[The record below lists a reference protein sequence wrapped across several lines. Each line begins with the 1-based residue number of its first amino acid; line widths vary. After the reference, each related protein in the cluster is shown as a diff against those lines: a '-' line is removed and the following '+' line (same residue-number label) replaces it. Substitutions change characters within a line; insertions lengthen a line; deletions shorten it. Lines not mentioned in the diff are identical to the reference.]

1 MKKFF
6 MIVFALLF
14 IGIAVSPASSAKIDL
29 YDWAFYIDGAIYEN
43 FAGDPMP
50 TAGTLDPSS
59 DLGTLT
65 WTTSVTG
72 SHTFIAF
79 FDFEIDEAINTFFN
93 EYGSANKTPAPGQ
106 SWEIDEPGYISGDIY
121 DNLLGGSLDNT
132 NSVPPSMPDDVSMAM
147 GWNFTL
153 DPLYAS
159 ATITLVLSDIIPD
172 SGFYLSHTDPESN
185 DCTVYYSSSLSMN
198 PIPEPGTLILLL
210 FGITGFFGIQRKKP
224 LKVKR

>member
-6 MIVFALLF
+6 MIVFTLLF

-43 FAGDPMP
+43 FAGDSMP
-50 TAGTLDPSS
+50 TAGTLDPSG
-59 DLGTLT
+59 LGTLT
-65 WTTSVTG
+65 WNTNIPG
-72 SHTFIAF
+72 SHTIIAF
-79 FDFEIDEAINTFFN
+79 FDYEIDEAINTFFN
-93 EYGSANKTPAPGQ
+93 EYGSMHGTPEPGQ
-106 SWEIDEPGYISGDIY
+106 SWEIDEPGYIFGDIY

-132 NSVPPSMPDDVSMAM
+132 NSVPSSLPDDVSMAM

-159 ATITLVLSDIIPD
+159 ATVTLVLADIIPA

-185 DCTVYYSSSLSMN
+185 DCTVYYSSSLRMN
-198 PIPEPGTLILLL
+198 PIPEPGTLMLLL
-210 FGITGFFGIQRKKP
+210 FGMTGFLGIQSKKL
-224 LKVKR
+224 LKVEQ